1 MQAYDGQLGD
11 WPRAADCLAKRG
23 FCILEA
29 TSLVS
34 TSAVLEAEALPKR
47 YHRAPPASQQPKAH
61 VAEGL
66 LGIQGSHRIANL
78 AEPLPK
84 SAKFAKASTATLER
98 LRQEQHTIGEALRGA
113 CSLRGAEISEVWL
126 LEARTPL
133 AITPPQE
140 EMTEGH
146 AEYWSKIFTRHRYQ
160 VLLFLSS
167 AGLLEISGSKG
178 SVEIATAPGT
188 LVILQPELWAS
199 RKHSTSSRTRNFTL
213 CSFLLGEAETASFY
227 AKDILNWC
235 VARLSEVK
243 QMQLLEDKALELVP
257 TAWQRAAG
265 AQVGLGEQAAVKGTC
280 CRFAGGWQKESLAW
294 HAFVGADFVTEIPH
308 QRFDVQQ
315 WCSPPDSPDAFKS
328 SSRHGSFLDGADC
341 FDHSFFG
348 ISKKQAVEMMPE
360 PWDGDKTKAA
370 KRESSIFAIT
380 SIVANPSLT
389 LMDLPRLRL
398 STMWAGLMSECDR
411 QKVAGVFLAT
421 SVSLASLPVALVQ
434 DTFDSDV
441 MAGGYDRAITVFSP
455 DGHLFQVEYALEA
468 VRKGTTTVGVKGKDC
483 VVLAVERRATP
494 KLQDPRTIRKI
505 LVVDDNIA
513 LTFAGLN
520 ADARVLVNKT
530 RVECQSYRLNVEDA
544 PTVDYV
550 ARFIART
557 QQKYTHRGGVRPF
570 GISTLLGG
578 FDSKGQPALFQTD
591 PAGTY
596 YAWKA
601 TAIGKNS
608 KSVTDF
614 LEKKYKEDLDEDA
627 TVKLALKG
635 LLEVTEASG
644 KNIEVVIIKESG
656 ITWMPD
662 DTLEPLVK
670 ELDDTAEKIAK
681 LKEQQ

>member
-1 MQAYDGQLGD
+1 
-11 WPRAADCLAKRG
+11 
-23 FCILEA
+23 
-29 TSLVS
+29 
-34 TSAVLEAEALPKR
+34 
-47 YHRAPPASQQPKAH
+47 
-61 VAEGL
+61 
-66 LGIQGSHRIANL
+66 
-78 AEPLPK
+78 
-84 SAKFAKASTATLER
+84 
-98 LRQEQHTIGEALRGA
+98 
-113 CSLRGAEISEVWL
+113 
-126 LEARTPL
+126 
-133 AITPPQE
+133 
-140 EMTEGH
+140 
-146 AEYWSKIFTRHRYQ
+146 
-160 VLLFLSS
+160 
-167 AGLLEISGSKG
+167 
-178 SVEIATAPGT
+178 
-188 LVILQPELWAS
+188 
-199 RKHSTSSRTRNFTL
+199 
-213 CSFLLGEAETASFY
+213 
-227 AKDILNWC
+227 
-235 VARLSEVK
+235 
-243 QMQLLEDKALELVP
+243 
-257 TAWQRAAG
+257 
-265 AQVGLGEQAAVKGTC
+265 
-280 CRFAGGWQKESLAW
+280 
-294 HAFVGADFVTEIPH
+294 
-308 QRFDVQQ
+308 
-315 WCSPPDSPDAFKS
+315 
-328 SSRHGSFLDGADC
+328 
-341 FDHSFFG
+341 
-348 ISKKQAVEMMPE
+348 
-360 PWDGDKTKAA
+360 
-370 KRESSIFAIT
+370 
-380 SIVANPSLT
+380 
-389 LMDLPRLRL
+389 
-398 STMWAGLMSECDR
+398 
-411 QKVAGVFLAT
+411 
-421 SVSLASLPVALVQ
+421 
-434 DTFDSDV
+434 

-627 TVKLALKG
+627 VRATVLTCLREALLVKPDATVKLALKG